1 MKIEFIFTFH
11 EKEQQISR
19 HPFYL
24 PLLKTNDVLLA
35 YAMTQL
41 EPEEQA
47 NLVKISTC
55 VISKEEPSLPDWYW
69 VCNGKF
75 WLDDLENFRKEHGI
89 KTSVPQKYIS
99 EWMAE
104 NT

>member
-1 MKIEFIFTFH
+1 MEIEFIFTFY

-24 PLLKTNDVLLA
+24 SLLETYDVLLA

-47 NLVKISTC
+47 NLIKISTC
-55 VISKEEPSLPDWYW
+55 VISEEEPFLPDWYW
-69 VCNGKF
+69 ICNGKF
-75 WLDDLENFRKEHGI
+75 WLDDMERFRKEHGI
-89 KTSVPQKYIS
+89 KTSVPQEYIS
-99 EWMAE
+99 EWMGE